1 MLIYLKD
8 KLVPKEQAVVSVFD
22 HGYLYGDGIYE
33 TLRVY
38 DGLIFKLDDHL
49 ERLERSACYIKL
61 ALPRDRQ
68 GFEKALRETLTA
80 NNLRDAYVR
89 MMITRGPGE
98 IGLDPALCPKPTFV
112 IFAKPFEEYPAHLYE
127 KGVAVGIVKTRRNLA
142 EALNPAIK
150 STNFLNNILAKI
162 EAIERGVYEGIM
174 LNHAG
179 YVAEGT
185 ICNIFM
191 VKNGVVH
198 TAPLSAGILEG
209 VTRRLVLDVAAA
221 NGIGME
227 ETLFTPDQLYAAD
240 ECFITNTTMEVM
252 PVTTVDGRQIGS
264 GVPGPVTKQ
273 LWQLYRREVD
283 VCLKAMKK

>member
-1 MLIYLKD
+1 MLIYLND

-22 HGYLYGDGIYE
+22 HGFLYGDGIYE
-33 TLRVY
+33 TLKVY

-49 ERLERSACYIKL
+49 ERLERSARFIRL
-61 ALPRDRQ
+61 TLPLGRQ
-68 GFEKALRETLTA
+68 GFAAVLQETLTA
-80 NNLRDAYVR
+80 NGLADAYVR

-112 IFAKPFEEYPAHLYE
+112 VFAKPFEEYPAHLYE

-191 VKNGVVH
+191 VKDGVVH

-209 VTRRLVLDVAAA
+209 VTRRLVLDVASG
-221 NGIGME
+221 NGIRVE
-227 ETLFTPDQLYAAD
+227 ETLFTPDELYAAD

-252 PVTTVDGRQIGS
+252 PVSKVDDRTIGA
-264 GVPGPVTKQ
+264 GVPGPVTQQ
-273 LWQLYRREVD
+273 LGRFYRQEVNA
-283 VCLKAMKK
+283 CLKAMKQ

>member
-1 MLIYLKD
+1 MLIYLND
-8 KLVPKEQAVVSVFD
+8 KLVPKENAVVSVFD
-22 HGYLYGDGIYE
+22 HGFLYGDGIYE

-49 ERLERSACYIKL
+49 ARLECSARFIQL
-61 ALPRDRQ
+61 TLPFDRE
-68 GFEKALRETLTA
+68 GFRAVLEETLAA
-80 NNLRDAYVR
+80 NGLRDAFVR
-89 MMITRGPGE
+89 MMITRGPGD

-112 IFAKPFEEYPAHLYE
+112 VFAKPFEEYPAHLYE
-127 KGVAVGIVKTRRNLA
+127 NGVAVGIVKTRRNLA

-162 EAIERGVYEGIM
+162 EAISLGVYEGIM

-185 ICNIFM
+185 ICNIFK
-191 VKNGVVH
+191 VKDGVVH

-209 VTRRLVLDVAAA
+209 VTRRLVLDVASGS
-221 NGIGME
+221 GITAR
-227 ETLFTPDQLYAAD
+227 ETLFTLDELYAAD

-252 PVTTVDGRQIGS
+252 PVSKVDGRQIGS
-264 GVPGPVTKQ
+264 GVPGPLTKQ
-273 LWQLYRREVD
+273 LRQLYRQEVQE
-283 VCLKAMKK
+283 CLKAMKQ

>member
-1 MLIYLKD
+1 ND
-8 KLVPKEQAVVSVFD
+8 KLVPKEQATVSVFD
-22 HGYLYGDGIYE
+22 HGFLYGDGIYE

-38 DGLIFKLDDHL
+38 DGLIFKLDEHL
-49 ERLERSACYIKL
+49 ERLERSARFIQLNLPLDRKGFRA
-61 ALPRDRQ
+61 AL
-68 GFEKALRETLTA
+68 EETLAA
-80 NNLRDAYVR
+80 NNLRDAFVR

-98 IGLDPALCPKPTFV
+98 IGLDPALCPKTTFV
-112 IFAKPFEEYPAHLYE
+112 IFAKPFEEYPEHLFE
-127 KGVAVGIVKTRRNLA
+127 NGVAVGIVKTRRNLP

-162 EAIERGVYEGIM
+162 EAISLGVYEGIM
-174 LNHAG
+174 CNHDG

-209 VTRRLVLDVAAA
+209 VTRKLVLDAAA
-221 NGIGME
+221 NNGIRLE
-227 ETLFTPDQLYAAD
+227 ETLFTHEELYAAD

-252 PVTTVDGRQIGS
+252 PVSTVDGRTIGDGRP
-264 GVPGPVTKQ
+264 GVLTKQ
-273 LWQLYRREVD
+273 LRQLYRQEVQT
-283 VCLKAMKK
+283 CLKAMKQ